1 MTSPAN
7 RADVV
12 VVGGGG
18 MGSAAAAEIAV
29 RGGRVIV
36 VDRFPPPHDRGSSH
50 GQSRLIRLAYF
61 EHADYVPLLR
71 RAYARW
77 RDLEAE
83 SGQSL
88 LTESGLLLVGPR
100 EGEAIR
106 GTLQAAGIHG
116 LSLERL
122 DATATRLACP
132 LFEVPDD
139 WISLVERCG
148 GWLRVEDCVA
158 AHVDRAVRH
167 GARFDTGVTV
177 HGWRCGGREIVI
189 DTDRGTYVAD
199 RVILAPGPWAGALL
213 QLPTV
218 VFRVLRKGLFWFAPR
233 AERRAGFAPGTLPC
247 FAFDLPEGFFYGFPE
262 IDGSGVKVAEHT
274 GGTAVADALAV
285 DRGIDEQELTRVR
298 RFLAAH
304 VPAANGPLA
313 KAATCLYTMSPD
325 GHFLLGLHPADPR
338 VAIAAG
344 FSGHGFKF
352 ASVVG
357 EVLADLALDGATA
370 LPIGFLGPDRFGR

>member
-1 MTSPAN
+1 MTARHD

-18 MGSAAAAEIAV
+18 MGSAAAAEIAA
-29 RGGRVIV
+29 RGRRVIV

-61 EHADYVPLLR
+61 EHPDYVPLLR

-83 SGQSL
+83 SGRAL
-88 LTESGLLLVGPR
+88 LTESGLMLVGPPD
-100 EGEAIR
+100 GEAIR

-116 LSLERL
+116 LPLERL
-122 DATATRLACP
+122 DATATRVACP
-132 LFEVPDD
+132 LFEVADD

-158 AHVDRAVRH
+158 AHVDRAVQH
-167 GARFDTGVTV
+167 GARIDAGVTV
-177 HGWRCGGREIVI
+177 HGWRGGGREIVI
-189 DTDRGTYVAD
+189 DTDRGTYAAD
-199 RVILAPGPWAGALL
+199 RVVLAPGPWAGDLL
-213 QLPTV
+213 QLPQVTL
-218 VFRVLRKGLFWFAPR
+218 RVLRKGLFWFRPR
-233 AERRAGFAPGTLPC
+233 ARRRAEFAPGTLPC

-274 GGTAVADALAV
+274 GGTPVAGALAV
-285 DRGIDEQELTRVR
+285 DRGIDEQELARVR

-304 VPAANGPLA
+304 VPAADGPPVRS
-313 KAATCLYTMSPD
+313 AACLYTMSPD

-352 ASVVG
+352 AAVVG
-357 EVLADLALDGATA
+357 EVLADLALDGRTA
-370 LPIGFLGPDRFGR
+370 LPIGFLSPTRF

>member
-1 MTSPAN
+1 MTSPGN

-18 MGSAAAAEIAV
+18 MGSAAAAEIAA
-29 RGGRVIV
+29 RGRRVIV
-36 VDRFPPPHDRGSSH
+36 IDRFPPPHDRGSSH

-61 EHADYVPLLR
+61 EHPDYVPLLR

-77 RDLEAE
+77 RDLEVE
-83 SGQSL
+83 SGRAL
-88 LTESGLLLVGPR
+88 LTESGLLLVGPP
-100 EGEAIR
+100 EGEAIG

-122 DATATRLACP
+122 DTAATRVACP
-132 LFEVPDD
+132 LFELPDG

-148 GWLRVEDCVA
+148 GWLRVENCVA

-167 GARFDTGVTV
+167 GAQIDTGVTV
-177 HGWRCGGREIVI
+177 HGWRCGGSEIVI
-189 DTDRGTYVAD
+189 DTDRGTYAAD
-199 RVILAPGPWAGALL
+199 RVVLAPGPWAGDLL
-213 QLPTV
+213 QLPEVT
-218 VFRVLRKGLFWFAPR
+218 FRVLRKGLFWFHPCARRR
-233 AERRAGFAPGTLPC
+233 AEFAPGTLPC

-274 GGTAVADALAV
+274 GGTPIADALAV
-285 DRGIDEQELTRVR
+285 DRGIDEQELARVR

-304 VPAANGPLA
+304 VPAADGPPVRS
-313 KAATCLYTMSPD
+313 AACLYTMSPD

-338 VAIAAG
+338 VSIAAG

-357 EVLADLALDGATA
+357 EVLADLALDGVTA
-370 LPIGFLGPDRFGR
+370 LPIGFLSPTRF